1 MTEISAAERVY
12 LALSAIPSG
21 CWSSYGDIARL
32 AGLPRR
38 ARFVGQ
44 LLSRLPEGSQLPWH
58 RVMNAQGRIAFT
70 SNDPR
75 IERQLNDLA
84 QEGLSPVN
92 GRFPASARWQ
102 G

>member
-1 MTEISAAERVY
+1 MTELGPAERVY
-12 LALSAIPSG
+12 LVLHAIPTG
-21 CWSSYGDIARL
+21 CWSTYGDVALL

-44 LLSRLPEGSQLPWH
+44 LLSKLPQDSTLPWH
-58 RVMNAQGRIAFT
+58 RVMNAQGRIAFET
-70 SNDPR
+70 NDPR
-75 IERQLNDLA
+75 ISRQLNDLA
-84 QEGLSPVN
+84 QEGLSPIS